1 MSRLHAEH
9 HSNIASNRGR
19 LMVALRAVKERVFS
33 PYFTKY
39 DAEAFLNEN
48 LAILDNVG
56 GWVIVV
62 DNGRILV
69 GNMVDNNNSRSL
81 VGNVARQNTK
91 QHWGFKVDV
100 NARRRLGRTAKS
112 IAVEVSRKATRNIS
126 EEDTARVVLVAALRE
141 FRTMFS

>member
-1 MSRLHAEH
+1 MSCLRAQH

-19 LMVALRAVKERVFS
+19 LMMALRAVKERVFS

-48 LAILDNVG
+48 LAILENVG

-69 GNMVDNNNSRSL
+69 GNVVDNNNS
-81 VGNVARQNTK
+81 RQNTK

-100 NARRRLGRTAKS
+100 NANRRLGRTAKS
-112 IAVEVSRKATRNIS
+112 IAIEVSRKATRNIS
-126 EEDTARVVLVAALRE
+126 EEDTARAVLVAALRE

>member
-1 MSRLHAEH
+1 
-9 HSNIASNRGR
+9 
-19 LMVALRAVKERVFS
+19 MVALRAVKERVFS

-48 LAILDNVG
+48 LAILENVG

-69 GNMVDNNNSRSL
+69 GNIVDNNNNSSSL

-100 NARRRLGRTAKS
+100 NARRRLGRKAKS